1 MGRAAMVTPDFMRPG
16 ATVIDVGINR
26 ISDAAQAENFFANF
40 PSASPPSAKK
50 GTALVGDVHPGR
62 RHRCRR
68 HHTGSRRSGSAHHRH
83 AHEQHASRPRALRRG
98 SRASA
103 SAPAAAAVRTLMLR
117 VGLTGGIAS
126 GKSTVACMLRD
137 LDCPVLDADTLG
149 HELLEQG
156 QDAYN
161 EVVREFGKEIL
172 DAYGN
177 VDRGKLGPI
186 VFADAQKRARLN
198 QILHPRIL
206 DVVRKWFA
214 ALDQIGGPELAV
226 LEAALI
232 IEAGYNKELDRVIV
246 CWCPPEQQ
254 MRTAEGARPDA
265 PSKRKLRIAAQ
276 MPMEEKRRL
285 ADEAIDCSGSIEE
298 TERQVAAAVQ
308 RMLRPAPAGGNIS

>member
-1 MGRAAMVTPDFMRPG
+1 
-16 ATVIDVGINR
+16 
-26 ISDAAQAENFFANF
+26 
-40 PSASPPSAKK
+40 
-50 GTALVGDVHPGR
+50 
-62 RHRCRR
+62 
-68 HHTGSRRSGSAHHRH
+68 
-83 AHEQHASRPRALRRG
+83 
-98 SRASA
+98 
-103 SAPAAAAVRTLMLR
+103 MLR

-126 GKSTVACMLRD
+126 GKSTVASMLRD

-161 EVVREFGKEIL
+161 EVVREFGREIL
-172 DAYGN
+172 DGYGN

-186 VFADAQKRARLN
+186 IFADAQKRARLN

-206 DVVRKWFA
+206 DVVRKWFK

-226 LEAALI
+226 VEAALI

-254 MRTAEGARPDA
+254 LQRLVERGLTPEQA
-265 PSKRKLRIAAQ
+265 KLRIAAQ
-276 MPMEEKRRL
+276 MPMDEKRRL

-298 TERQVAAAVQ
+298 TERQVMEAVK
-308 RMLRPAPAGGNIS
+308 RMLRPAASAEGNIS